1 MWTFSM
7 ENSELSLLCEILSE
21 VDKLREFFIV
31 SMFRSPSTRP
41 HADATSIA
49 FGCGEWGDSC
59 NPRAP
64 SMCVST
70 ASVFFLSF
78 KIVHPR

>member
-49 FGCGEWGDSC
+49 FGCGEWEPHQYS
-59 NPRAP
+59 
-64 SMCVST
+64 ST
-70 ASVFFLSF
+70 KLHGEILHTCKFVKL
-78 KIVHPR
+78 